1 MADSELEALRK
12 QRMAELQKASGG
24 NSGANAE
31 QQEEMRRQQQDMK
44 HSMLSQLL
52 SQQARARLNT
62 LALTKPEK
70 AQQVENM
77 IIQMARSGQIMDK
90 LSEEQLISLLEK
102 ISEKTQKKTVVNV
115 RNNPLKKLYNL

>member
-1 MADSELEALRK
+1 MADSELDAIRK
-12 QRMAELQKASGG
+12 QRMAELQRASGG
-24 NSGANAE
+24 NGGASAE
-31 QQEEMRRQQQDMK
+31 QQEEAKRQQQDMK
-44 HSMLSQLL
+44 NSMLSQLL
-52 SQQARARLNT
+52 TQQARARLNT

-90 LSEEQLISLLEK
+90 LSEEQLISLLER

-115 RNNPLKKLYNL
+115 SNTFFLYYLV